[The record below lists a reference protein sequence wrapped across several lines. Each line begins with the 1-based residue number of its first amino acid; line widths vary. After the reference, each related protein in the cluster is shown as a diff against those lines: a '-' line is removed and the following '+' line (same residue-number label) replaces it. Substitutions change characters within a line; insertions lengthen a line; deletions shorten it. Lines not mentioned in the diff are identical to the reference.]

1 MLFENKSKFQ
11 ELVKIDDYIKNQFN
25 IGFEFEFYLN
35 KTNLEVIIKE
45 LYDLLK
51 TNIVIPFKKGAFLK
65 IENGNIIKKLGNN
78 VGISEKDFFVLENVQ
93 SKHYNFKSSDK
104 LFILTNDKSGGLD
117 MFEFITGP
125 LEYKKSMELL
135 KNVSEYIEKNGY
147 ARHNSALHIN
157 ISLKNEKL
165 GLPEISKLN
174 VIKYSLLFNDELLKK
189 HYKEKYLNYSV
200 KSIKNFLPVTGFK
213 YKELLDKININTDT
227 IKNFLDFFIK
237 EDVKTNDVNLDIKKY
252 YQVNFSKLESNY
264 IEFRGCIGDDY
275 YKKTEHN
282 KEIIDYYI
290 QSLYHTLKHNNEFS
304 EIEKEDLKEIM
315 EFNNILL
322 QCVDDYDVFKKYFK
336 NIKFLVDLKENEESA
351 KIYWQNIKPVLK
363 PIIYSFF
370 DSGLYREINKQ
381 PKTFYLNYDSD
392 ISHFQLYGFDI
403 QNLFM
408 DDFSENKVFVDL
420 IKCNIKN
427 STLLFSY
434 LKNNKIENC
443 IIAGCNILDS
453 NKFFESKIQKCKYLG
468 ISEYTK
474 TNITNLYENSNLFKL
489 RSSNIRNKK
498 INEKDFDEIIFKGK
512 LLNDCV
518 LITTFIDFKKTK
530 INKSSLIYYF
540 DFEKNKMEKY

>member
-1 MLFENKSKFQ
+1 MLFENKSKLQ
-11 ELVKIDDYIKNQFN
+11 QLDKIDDYIKNQFN

-51 TNIVIPFKKGAFLK
+51 TSIVIPFKKGAFLK
-65 IENGNIIKKLGNN
+65 IEDGNIIKKLGNN
-78 VGISEKDFFVLENVQ
+78 VGVSEKDFFVLENVQ
-93 SKHYNFKSSDK
+93 SKHYSFKSSDK

-157 ISLKNEKL
+157 ISLKNENL

-200 KSIKNFLPVTGFK
+200 KSIKHFLPVTGFK
-213 YKELLDKININTDT
+213 YKESLDKININTDT

-237 EDVKTNDVNLDIKKY
+237 EEVKTNDVNLDIKKY
-252 YQVNFSKLESNY
+252 YQVNFSKLENNY

-290 QSLYHTLKHNNEFS
+290 QSLYHTLKYNNVFS
-304 EIEKEDLKEIM
+304 ETEKEDLKEIM

-322 QCVDDYDVFKKYFK
+322 QCVDDYEVFKKYFK
-336 NIKFLVDLKENEESA
+336 NIKFLIDLKENEESA
-351 KIYWQNIKPVLK
+351 KIYWQNIKPILK

-370 DSGLYREINKQ
+370 DSGLHREINKQ

-392 ISHFQLYGFDI
+392 VSHLQLYGFDI

-408 DDFSENKVFVDL
+408 DDFSENKVFVDF

-434 LKNNKIENC
+434 LKDNKIENC
-443 IIAGCNILDS
+443 IMAGCNILDS
-453 NKFFESKIQKCKYLG
+453 NKFFESKIQKCKYSG

-489 RSSNIRNKK
+489 KISNLRNKK
-498 INEKDFDEIIFKGK
+498 INEKDFDGFIFKGK

-518 LITTFIDFKKTK
+518 LITTFIDFKQTK
-530 INKSSLIYYF
+530 INKSSLVYYF

>member
-1 MLFENKSKFQ
+1 MLFENKSKLQ
-11 ELVKIDDYIKNQFN
+11 QLDKIDDYIKNQFN

-51 TNIVIPFKKGAFLK
+51 TSIVIPFKKGAFLK
-65 IENGNIIKKLGNN
+65 IEDGNIIKKLGNN
-78 VGISEKDFFVLENVQ
+78 VGVSEKDFFVLENVQ
-93 SKHYNFKSSDK
+93 SKHYSFKSSDK

-157 ISLKNEKL
+157 ISLKNENL

-200 KSIKNFLPVTGFK
+200 KSIKHFLPVTGFK
-213 YKELLDKININTDT
+213 YKESLDKININTDT

-237 EDVKTNDVNLDIKKY
+237 EEVKTNDVNLDIKKY
-252 YQVNFSKLESNY
+252 YQVNFSKLENNY

-275 YKKTEHN
+275 YKKTEYN

-290 QSLYHTLKHNNEFS
+290 QSLYHTLKYNNVFS
-304 EIEKEDLKEIM
+304 ETEKEDLKEIM

-322 QCVDDYDVFKKYFK
+322 QCVDDYEVFKKYFK
-336 NIKFLVDLKENEESA
+336 NIKFLIDLKENEESA
-351 KIYWQNIKPVLK
+351 KIYWQNIKPILK

-370 DSGLYREINKQ
+370 DSGLHREINKQ

-392 ISHFQLYGFDI
+392 VSHLQLYGFDI

-408 DDFSENKVFVDL
+408 DDFSENKVFVDF

-434 LKNNKIENC
+434 LKDNKIENC
-443 IIAGCNILDS
+443 IMAGCNILDS
-453 NKFFESKIQKCKYLG
+453 NKFFESKIQKCKYSG

-489 RSSNIRNKK
+489 KISNLRNKK
-498 INEKDFDEIIFKGK
+498 INEKDFDGFIFKGK

-518 LITTFIDFKKTK
+518 LITTFIDFKQTK
-530 INKSSLIYYF
+530 INKSSLVYYF